1 MTINGEA
8 GAGKSYL
15 IHGLHTYLKDK
26 RKVTATTRKAAYAIN
41 GITIHSFL
49 RLPVTNMLQEDLSGQ
64 ALVTIQERL
73 KAVDYII
80 IDE

>member
-1 MTINGEA
+1 MQEKALNLIINGEA

-15 IHGLHTYLKDK
+15 IHGLHTYLKNK
-26 RKVTATTRKAAYAIN
+26 RKVTATTGKTAYAIN

-64 ALVTIQERL
+64 AGNLVLTTGL
-73 KAVDYII
+73 KT
-80 IDE
+80 